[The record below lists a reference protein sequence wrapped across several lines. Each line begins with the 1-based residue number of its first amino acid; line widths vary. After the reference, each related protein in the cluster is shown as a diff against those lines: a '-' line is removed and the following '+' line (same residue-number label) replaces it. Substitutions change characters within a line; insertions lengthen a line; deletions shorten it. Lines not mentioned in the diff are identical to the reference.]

1 MDGAAEFCC
10 AIRIIRKERKFAM
23 KVAILTMFSGLA
35 TTYSLVNV
43 VADQIKMLLQAQ
55 VELKILVCE
64 TCPDEE
70 RWGVFLD
77 PRLEWVKI
85 TNTCHGAPIVWHD
98 YSAPTGAVHESFYE
112 EAEQIAKDYV
122 RYLRDVDVC
131 IMHDILYQGWHL
143 VHNVAI
149 RQAQKS
155 LPGVKFLAFTHS
167 LPVSRPQK
175 LEEPFSARFTPMP
188 NTRFVYPSYS
198 GIEAL
203 ARQYDV
209 PQGSCAV
216 VYNSLPLLEVLSED
230 TQRVAERVDLLNPDI
245 LAVYPGRLTPGKRFE
260 KVAALA
266 GAIERKT
273 EQHVRVVFCDFPSAD
288 IPGEVYKRMIR
299 TEGQKFGLE
308 EGDVVFTSDLGYEQ
322 GFPRQGVLD
331 LFSLSN
337 LFICPS
343 FSESFGLT
351 VLEAASRG
359 NFLVLNES
367 VPALKELGESLGAY
381 FMRWD
386 GRNFGYDTHE
396 KYAPSEQAYYEEH
409 GEIIVNRMREDRS
422 LRAKTRVRTRYHG
435 AWICRN
441 QLMPL
446 LKDTV

>member
-1 MDGAAEFCC
+1 
-10 AIRIIRKERKFAM
+10 M
-23 KVAILTMFSGLA
+23 KVAILTMFSGLD

-43 VADQIKMLLQAQ
+43 VADQIKMLLEAQ
-55 VELKILVCE
+55 VELKVLVSE
-64 TCPDEE
+64 ICPDEE

-85 TNTCHGAPIVWHD
+85 TNTCNGTPIVWHD
-98 YSAPTGAVHESFYE
+98 YSAPTGTVHEEFYE
-112 EAEQIAKDYV
+112 EAEQIAGDYV
-122 RYLRDVDVC
+122 RHLRDVDVC

-149 RQAQKS
+149 RRAQES
-155 LPGVKFLAFTHS
+155 LPGVRFLAFTHS
-167 LPVSRPQK
+167 LPVNRPQK

-216 VYNSLPLLEVLSED
+216 VYNTLPLLETLSRD
-230 TQRVAERVDLLNPDI
+230 VQRVAGSIDLLHADI

-266 GAIERKT
+266 GAIRRKT
-273 EQHVRVVFCDFPSAD
+273 EQHTKVVFCDFPSAD
-288 IPGEVYKRMIR
+288 IPSGVYKSVVR

-308 EGDVVFTSDLGYEQ
+308 EGDLIFTSDLGYEQ
-322 GFPRQGVLD
+322 GFPRQGVFE
-331 LFSLSN
+331 LFGLSN
-337 LFICPS
+337 LFLCPS
-343 FSESFGLT
+343 YSESFGLT

-359 NFLVLNES
+359 NFLVLNQA
-367 VPALKELGESLGAY
+367 VPALKELGDSLGAY

-386 GRNFGYDTHE
+386 ARNFGYDTHE
-396 KYAPSEQAYYEEH
+396 RYVPSEQAYYEEH
-409 GEIIVNRMREDRS
+409 GEIIVNLMREDRS
-422 LRAKTRVRTRYHG
+422 LRAKTRVRTQYNG
-435 AWICRN
+435 EWICRN

-446 LKDTV
+446 LTGMG

>member
-1 MDGAAEFCC
+1 M
-10 AIRIIRKERKFAM
+10 R
-23 KVAILTMFSGLA
+23 VAILTMFSGLA

-43 VADQIKMLLQAQ
+43 VADQIKMLLEAGI
-55 VELKILVCE
+55 ELKILVCE

-85 TNTCHGAPIVWHD
+85 TNTCGGAPIVWHD
-98 YSAPTGAVHESFYE
+98 YSAPTGVVHNDFYK

-122 RYLRDVDVC
+122 RYLQDVDVC

-149 RQAQKS
+149 RRAQRS
-155 LPGVKFLAFTHS
+155 LPNVRFLAFTHS
-167 LPVSRPQK
+167 LPVNRPKK
-175 LEEPFSARFTPMP
+175 LEEPFSDRFIPMP

-203 ARQYDV
+203 ARQYNV

-216 VYNSLPLLEVLSED
+216 VYNSLPLLETLSED
-230 TQRVAERVDLLNPDI
+230 TRRVADSIDLLNADV
-245 LAVYPGRLTPGKRFE
+245 LAVYPARLTPGKRFE

-266 GAIERKT
+266 GAIQRKT
-273 EQHVRVVFCDFPSAD
+273 EQRTKVIFCDFPSAD
-288 IPGEVYKRMIR
+288 IPGEIYKRTIR

-308 EGDVVFTSDLGYEQ
+308 EGDLVFTSDLGYEQ
-322 GFPRQGVLD
+322 GFPRQGVFE
-331 LFSLSN
+331 LFELSN
-337 LFICPS
+337 LFLCPS
-343 FSESFGLT
+343 YSESFGLT

-359 NFLVLNES
+359 NFLVLNEA
-367 VPALKELGESLGAY
+367 VPALKELGDRLGAY

-386 GRNFGYDTHE
+386 ARNFGYDTRE
-396 KYAPSEQAYYEEH
+396 KYVPSEQAYYEEH
-409 GEIIVNRMREDRS
+409 GEIIVNLMREDRS
-422 LRAKTRVRTRYHG
+422 LRAKTRVRTQYHG

-446 LKDTV
+446 LMGTT

>member
-1 MDGAAEFCC
+1 
-10 AIRIIRKERKFAM
+10 M
-23 KVAILTMFSGLA
+23 KVAILTMFSGLS

-43 VADQIKMLLQAQ
+43 VADQIKMLLDAQ
-55 VELKILVCE
+55 VKVKVLVCE

-70 RWGVFLD
+70 RWGIFQD

-85 TNTCHGAPIVWHD
+85 TNTCRGNPIVWHD
-98 YSAPTGAVHESFYE
+98 YSAPTGTVHESFYQ
-112 EAEQIAKDYV
+112 EAEEIARDYV
-122 RYLRDVDVC
+122 RHLQDVDAC
-131 IMHDILYQGWHL
+131 ILHDILYQGWHL

-155 LPGVKFLAFTHS
+155 LPKVKFLAFTHS
-167 LPVSRPQK
+167 LPANRPKK

-188 NTRFVYPSYS
+188 NTCFVYPSRS

-216 VYNSLPLLEVLSED
+216 VYNSLPLLEVLSQD
-230 TQRVAERVDLLNPDI
+230 TRRVADSIDLLNTEI
-245 LAVYPGRLTPGKRFE
+245 LAVCPGRLTPGKRFE
-260 KVAALA
+260 KAAALA
-266 GAIERKT
+266 GAIQRKT
-273 EQHVRVVFCDFPSAD
+273 EQSAKVIFCDFPCAD
-288 IPGEVYKRMIR
+288 IPSEVYKNMIR
-299 TEGQKFGLE
+299 MEGKKFGLE
-308 EGDVVFTSDLGYEQ
+308 EGDMVFTSDLGYEQ
-322 GFPRQGVLD
+322 GFPRQGVLE
-331 LFSLSN
+331 LFGLSN

-343 FSESFGLT
+343 YSESFGLT

-359 NFLVLNES
+359 NFLVLNEA

-396 KYAPSEQAYYEEH
+396 RYVPSEQAYYEEH
-409 GEIIVNRMREDRS
+409 GGIIVNLMREDRS
-422 LRAKTRVRTRYHG
+422 LRAKTRVRTQYHG

-446 LKDTV
+446 LKATV

>member
-1 MDGAAEFCC
+1 
-10 AIRIIRKERKFAM
+10 M

-43 VADQIKMLLQAQ
+43 VADQIKMLLEAQ
-55 VELKILVCE
+55 VELKILVSE

-85 TNTCHGAPIVWHD
+85 TNTCHGIPIVWHD
-98 YSAPTGAVHESFYE
+98 YSAPTGRVHEGFYE
-112 EAEQIAKDYV
+112 EAGQIAGDYV
-122 RYLRDVDVC
+122 RHLRDVDVC

-155 LPGVKFLAFTHS
+155 LPGVRFLAFTHS
-167 LPVSRPQK
+167 LPVNRPQK

-188 NTRFVYPSYS
+188 NTRFVYPTYS

-216 VYNSLPLLEVLSED
+216 VYNTLPLLEMLSQD
-230 TQRVAERVDLLNPDI
+230 VQRVADSVDLLNAEI
-245 LAVYPGRLTPGKRFE
+245 LVVYPGRLTIGKRFE

-266 GAIERKT
+266 GAIQRKT
-273 EQHVRVVFCDFPSAD
+273 EQRTRVIFCDFPSAD
-288 IPGEVYKRMIR
+288 IPGEIYKSTIR
-299 TEGQKFGLE
+299 TEGYKFGLE
-308 EGDVVFTSDLGYEQ
+308 EGDLVFTSDLGYEQ
-322 GFPRQGVLD
+322 GFPRGGVFE
-331 LFSLSN
+331 LFGLSN
-337 LFICPS
+337 LFLCPS
-343 FSESFGLT
+343 YSESFGLT

-359 NFLVLNES
+359 NFLVLNEA

-386 GRNFGYDTHE
+386 ARNFGYDTHE
-396 KYAPSEQAYYEEH
+396 RYVPSELAYYEEH
-409 GEIIVNRMREDRS
+409 GGIIANLMREDRS

-446 LKDTV
+446 LTDSV

>member
-1 MDGAAEFCC
+1 
-10 AIRIIRKERKFAM
+10 M

-43 VADQIKMLLQAQ
+43 VADQIKMLLEAQ
-55 VELKILVCE
+55 VELKLLVSE
-64 TCPDEE
+64 TCPDTE
-70 RWGVFLD
+70 RWGIFLD

-98 YSAPTGAVHESFYE
+98 YSAPTGTVHETFYE
-112 EAEQIAKDYV
+112 EAAQIAKDYV
-122 RYLRDVDVC
+122 RALQDVDVC

-143 VHNVAI
+143 VHNAAI

-155 LPGVKFLAFTHS
+155 LPGVRFLAFTHS
-167 LPVSRPQK
+167 LPVGRPQK
-175 LEEPFSARFTPMP
+175 LEEPFSFRFTAMP

-216 VYNSLPLLEVLSED
+216 VYNSLPLLEMLSQD
-230 TQRVAERVDLLNPDI
+230 VQKVAGSIDLLNADI
-245 LAVYPGRLTPGKRFE
+245 LAVYPGRLTTGKRFE

-266 GAIERKT
+266 GAIQRKT
-273 EQHVRVVFCDFPSAD
+273 EQRTRVIFCDFPSAD
-288 IPGEVYKRMIR
+288 IPGRIYKDTIRM
-299 TEGQKFGLE
+299 EGQKFGLE
-308 EGDVVFTSDLGYEQ
+308 AGNMVFTSDLGYEQ
-322 GFPRQGVLD
+322 GFPRQGVLE
-331 LFSLSN
+331 LFTLSN
-337 LFICPS
+337 LFLCPS
-343 FSESFGLT
+343 YSESFGLT

-359 NFLVLNES
+359 NFLVLNEA
-367 VPALKELGESLGAY
+367 VPALKELGDSLGAY

-386 GRNFGYDTHE
+386 ARNFGYDTHE
-396 KYAPSEQAYYEEH
+396 RYVPSEQAYYEEH
-409 GEIIVNRMREDRS
+409 GERIVNFMREDRS
-422 LRAKTRVRTRYHG
+422 LWAKTRVRTQYHG

-446 LKDTV
+446 LTSTI

>member
-1 MDGAAEFCC
+1 
-10 AIRIIRKERKFAM
+10 M

-43 VADQIKMLLQAQ
+43 VADQIKMLLEAQ
-55 VELKILVCE
+55 VELKLLVSE
-64 TCPDEE
+64 TCPDTE
-70 RWGVFLD
+70 RWGIFLD

-85 TNTCHGAPIVWHD
+85 TNTCHGAPIVWRD
-98 YSAPTGAVHESFYE
+98 YSAPTGTVHETFYE
-112 EAEQIAKDYV
+112 EAAQIAKDYV
-122 RYLRDVDVC
+122 RALQDVDVC

-143 VHNVAI
+143 VHNAAI

-155 LPGVKFLAFTHS
+155 LPGVRFLAFTHS

-175 LEEPFSARFTPMP
+175 LEEPFSFRFTAMP

-216 VYNSLPLLEVLSED
+216 VYNSLPLLEML
-230 TQRVAERVDLLNPDI
+230 TQDVQKVAGSIDLLNADI
-245 LAVYPGRLTPGKRFE
+245 LAVYPGRLTTGKRFE

-266 GAIERKT
+266 GAIQRKT
-273 EQHVRVVFCDFPSAD
+273 EQRTRVIFCDFPSAD
-288 IPGEVYKRMIR
+288 IPGRVYKDTIRM
-299 TEGQKFGLE
+299 EGQKFGLE
-308 EGDVVFTSDLGYEQ
+308 AGNMVFTSDLGYEQ
-322 GFPRQGVLD
+322 GFPRRGVLE
-331 LFSLSN
+331 LFTLSN
-337 LFICPS
+337 LFLCPS
-343 FSESFGLT
+343 YSESFGLT

-359 NFLVLNES
+359 NFLVLNEA
-367 VPALKELGESLGAY
+367 VPALKELGDSLGAY

-386 GRNFGYDTHE
+386 ARNFGYDTHE
-396 KYAPSEQAYYEEH
+396 RYVPSEQAYYEEH
-409 GEIIVNRMREDRS
+409 GERIVNFMREDRS
-422 LRAKTRVRTRYHG
+422 LRAKTRVRTQYHG

-446 LKDTV
+446 LTSTI